1 MRRFVA
7 LLAGVIGGAA
17 QPSPPLA
24 TGQYTFEHR
33 FAEHPSLSSIRLV
46 ATIRGTRIV
55 LVNPRASDPF
65 PAGVIAEGDLMWHS
79 ASGQWIIGQSPADK
93 AAAEVGG
100 CSDGPPVIDLTARI
114 FWTC

>member
-1 MRRFVA
+1 
-7 LLAGVIGGAA
+7 
-17 QPSPPLA
+17 
-24 TGQYTFEHR
+24 
-33 FAEHPSLSSIRLV
+33 
-46 ATIRGTRIV
+46 
-55 LVNPRASDPF
+55 
-65 PAGVIAEGDLMWHS
+65 MWHS